1 MKFYIPYKGEKYCL
15 SQCAKDTIQKYII
28 EPIAIILS
36 FIVIFIIVNILGFII
51 GFTADGLYTY
61 FTGSCLVTTI
71 SDIIKQGVAIML
83 FTLLFIF
90 LIYIL
95 YILFLKLKDFTYY
108 LIDSKYAKLHPRKS
122 CKLLVKCKE

>member
-15 SQCAKDTIQKYII
+15 SQCAKDTIQEYII

-36 FIVIFIIVNILGFII
+36 IIVISVVTTILSLIVGLI
-51 GFTADGLYTY
+51 ADGLYTY
-61 FTGSCLVTTI
+61 FTGSCLVITI
-71 SDIIKQGVAIML
+71 SDIIGAGIAIMF
-83 FTLLFIF
+83 FTLLFVF

-95 YILFLKLKDFTYY
+95 YDTFLKLKDFTYY